1 MASLFLVKTIVN
13 LPPPRHKYLLIIAF
27 CGMTLATTSNIYSM
41 RIPLWIVNSA
51 SGLVFFVLGHL
62 IRNRQSQILLAIS
75 VIIWLSISLFA
86 PVGINMRTNDT
97 MYGKY
102 LMWWVYSATGIYSV
116 NSLINFYLK
125 G

>member
-1 MASLFLVKTIVN
+1 
-13 LPPPRHKYLLIIAF
+13 
-27 CGMTLATTSNIYSM
+27 M